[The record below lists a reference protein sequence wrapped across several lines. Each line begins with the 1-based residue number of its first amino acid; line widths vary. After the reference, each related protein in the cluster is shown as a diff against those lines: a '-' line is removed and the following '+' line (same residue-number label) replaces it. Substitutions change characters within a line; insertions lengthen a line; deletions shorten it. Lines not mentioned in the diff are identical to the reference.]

1 MKKRFLDVNI
11 HLLAGYLVLLFFAG
25 CKVPYDPPVNSS
37 RDHYLVVE
45 GFINSNEVPTYI
57 KLTRTRNITSHDT
70 ASYITETGAHVVI
83 EDDQNNEYPLYETG
97 NGNYSAEYNL
107 NTSNEYRLHIIT
119 KDQKEYLSDF
129 VVCKKSPPIDTIGWK
144 FKDGNVQIF
153 ANTHDPGNNTT
164 FYRWN
169 YTETWEFHSQYY
181 STVVYNRATK
191 KVDDRTV
198 PVYIC
203 YDTQNSTNILL
214 GSSAKLKEDVI
225 YQAPLVL
232 IPNHDKR
239 IDVLYS
245 IMVTQYGLDSAAY
258 NYWNAMKSNTENV
271 GSIFDSQPNQ
281 TTGNIHC
288 VSNPSEQVIG
298 YIGAGSSQHERI
310 FISNS
315 DMPSDWTLKK
325 SCQEKDVPNIPD
337 SLDFYFGANQY
348 IPYLPDYGLGSP
360 FPIGYF
366 SATSTCVDCTLSG
379 SPDKPSFWP

>member
-1 MKKRFLDVNI
+1 MKKRFLDANI
-11 HLLAGYLVLLFFAG
+11 YLQPVYLVLLFFVG
-25 CKVPYDPPVNSS
+25 CKVPYDPPLNSS
-37 RDHYLVVE
+37 GDHYLVVE
-45 GFINSNEVPTYI
+45 GFINSNGATTNI
-57 KLTRTRNITSHDT
+57 KLTRTRNITSRDT
-70 ASYITETGAHVVI
+70 ASHIIETGAHVVI
-83 EDDQNNEYPLYETG
+83 EDNQNNEYPLYETG
-97 NGNYSAEYNL
+97 NGNYTATYHL
-107 NTSNEYRLHIIT
+107 NTANQYRLHITT
-119 KDQKEYLSDF
+119 KDQREYLSDF
-129 VVCKKSPPIDTIGWK
+129 VPCKVSPPIDTIGWK
-144 FKDGNVQIF
+144 FKDGDLQIF
-153 ANTHDPGNNTT
+153 ANTHDAANNTT
-164 FYRWN
+164 FYRWD

-181 STVVYNRATK
+181 STVVYNPATN

-198 PVYIC
+198 PVYVC
-203 YDTQNSTNILL
+203 YDTQNSINILL

-245 IMVTQYGLDSAAY
+245 IMVTQYALDSAGY

-288 VSNPSEQVIG
+288 VTNSSESVIG

-315 DMPSDWTLKK
+315 DMPSGWTLMK
-325 SCQEKDVPNIPD
+325 SCDEKDVPNIPD
-337 SLDFYFGANQY
+337 SLNLYFGTNQY
-348 IPYLPDYGLGSP
+348 IPYLPNYSPGSP
-360 FPIGYF
+360 FPTAY
-366 SATSTCVDCTLSG
+366 SAATSTCVDCTLIG

>member
-37 RDHYLVVE
+37 GTHYLVVE
-45 GFINSNEVPTYI
+45 GFINSNGVPTNI
-57 KLTRTRNITSHDT
+57 KLTRTRNITSRNT

-83 EDDQNNEYPLYETG
+83 EDNQNNEYPLYETG

-107 NTSNEYRLHIIT
+107 NTSNKYRLHIIT
-119 KDQKEYLSDF
+119 KDQTEYLSDF
-129 VVCKKSPPIDTIGWK
+129 VPCKESPPIDTIGWK
-144 FKDGNVQIF
+144 FKDSNIQIF
-153 ANTHDPGNNTT
+153 ANTHDPANNTT

-181 STVVYNRATK
+181 STLIYNAATK
-191 KVDDRTV
+191 KVNIRTV
-198 PVYIC
+198 PVYVC

-245 IMVTQYGLDSAAY
+245 IMVTQYALDSAGY
-258 NYWNAMKSNTENV
+258 NYWNAMKGNTENV

-288 VSNPSEQVIG
+288 VTNSSEQVIG

-310 FISNS
+310 FISNL
-315 DMPSDWTLKK
+315 DMPAGWTQRK
-325 SCQEKDVPNIPD
+325 SCEEKYVTVHPD
-337 SLDFYFGANQY
+337 SLDFYFGGNLY
-348 IPYLPDYGLGSP
+348 IPYSSDPP
-360 FPIGYF
+360 FSQAPIGYF
-366 SATSTCVDCTLSG
+366 AATSTCVDCTLSG
-379 SPDKPSFWP
+379 SSDKPSFWP